1 MGHVLADQ
9 VHRVWGSP
17 RPGVRYSLSAFSWEF
32 LRPGISR
39 DACICY
45 LAGIFAVSLSCIHTP
60 ISRAKT
66 NLLVPIPSD
75 EVQKRF
81 SVFYGVGCVASAL
94 AGILAF
100 GLIHMDGIQGISGW
114 RWIFIMEGVVCYGS
128 DFYPNLIGF

>member
-1 MGHVLADQ
+1 MGFAKTWNQVLAIRILLG
-9 VHRVWGSP
+9 VFAAGYF
-17 RPGVRYSLSAFSWEF
+17 PG
-32 LRPGISR
+32 
-39 DACICY
+39 CMY
-45 LAGIFAVSLSCIHTP
+45 LLSCWYLRCEPFLYIHP

-114 RWIFIMEGVVCYGS
+114 RWIFILEGVVCYGS